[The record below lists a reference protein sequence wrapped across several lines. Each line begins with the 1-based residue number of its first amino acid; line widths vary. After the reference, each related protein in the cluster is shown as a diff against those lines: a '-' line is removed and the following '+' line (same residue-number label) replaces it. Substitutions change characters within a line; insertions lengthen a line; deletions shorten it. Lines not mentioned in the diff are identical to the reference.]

1 MECIL
6 VSSDRRDRMIMMSG
20 LVREKLVAEN
30 LKKIA
35 NFFNFMDSLGQV

>member
-6 VSSDRRDRMIMMSG
+6 VSSDRNDRMIMMSG
-20 LVREKLVAEN
+20 LVWEKLVTEN

-35 NFFNFMDSLGQV
+35 